1 MHSSPK
7 SIRRR
12 AGDKRERTVWNSVTR
27 ICVNASYPT
36 GVNDMDYQIAFAA
49 TVATAS
55 FLFFMLIVHRT

>member
-1 MHSSPK
+1 MTW
-7 SIRRR
+7 I
-12 AGDKRERTVWNSVTR
+12 G
-27 ICVNASYPT
+27 VNGSYPT

>member
-1 MHSSPK
+1 MMHSSPK
-7 SIRRR
+7 SIR
-12 AGDKRERTVWNSVTR
+12 GDKRELAVWNSMTW
-27 ICVNASYPT
+27 IGVNGSYPT